1 MECAPLEKNRPSP
14 DMIKNC
20 APLGEQMHHRIFI
33 TGLSNKEKLL
43 LSRIS
48 KQKNLYLTF
57 SIVSVIVALLLLVY
71 YGLVM
76 KNMNGLR
83 FVIVILVLLG
93 GRAHLRQYR
102 SAVIL
107 HKVKL
112 WLESPDDRNKA
123 NTT

>member
-1 MECAPLEKNRPSP
+1 
-14 DMIKNC
+14 
-20 APLGEQMHHRIFI
+20 MHHQNFL

-43 LSRIS
+43 LYRIS

-57 SIVSVIVALLLLVY
+57 SIVSVIVALLLLAY
-71 YGLVM
+71 YGLIM
-76 KNMNGLR
+76 KNMNSMR

-102 SAVIL
+102 SAVLL

-112 WLESPDDRNKA
+112 WLENADDRNKA

>member
-1 MECAPLEKNRPSP
+1 
-14 DMIKNC
+14 
-20 APLGEQMHHRIFI
+20 MHTQSFI
-33 TGLSNKEKLL
+33 TGFSNKEKLL

-57 SIVSVIVALLLLVY
+57 SIVSVIIALVLLAY
-71 YGLVM
+71 YGLIL
-76 KNMNGLR
+76 KNMNSLR

-102 SAVIL
+102 SAVLL

-112 WLESPDDRNKA
+112 WLENSDDRNKA
-123 NTT
+123 NTK